1 MPSKNFSFSKSE
13 RLCSKKLIEE
23 LFSNKGVH
31 RIVEHPFMLLWKEA
45 QIESIYPVQVLIIVS
60 KKLFPKATD
69 RNRIRRQIRELYRL
83 NKHSFY
89 EALEKHQKKAA
100 MLVMYKDIKKPASPA
115 DKQETS
121 VLKTQYN
128 KLIEKL
134 IKNIE
139 QTI

>member
-1 MPSKNFSFSKSE
+1 MPYKNFSFGKSE

-23 LFSNKGVH
+23 LFSNQGVH
-31 RIVEHPFMLLWKEA
+31 RISEHPFLFLWKEV
-45 QIESIYPVQVLIIVS
+45 QIESTYPAQVLIIVS

-83 NKHSFY
+83 NKISLY
-89 EALEKHQKKAA
+89 EVLEKQQIKAA
-100 MLVMYKDIKKPASPA
+100 LLLIYKEHHKL
-115 DKQETS
+115 ETS
-121 VLKTQYN
+121 VLATQYN

-139 QTI
+139 QTV

>member
-1 MPSKNFSFSKSE
+1 MPYKNFSFGKSE

-23 LFSNKGVH
+23 LFSNEGVH
-31 RIVEHPFMLLWKEA
+31 RVGEHPFLLLWKEA
-45 QIESIYPVQVLIIVS
+45 PIVSIYPAQVLIIVS

-89 EALEKHQKKAA
+89 QLLEKHQKKVA
-100 MLVMYKDIKKPASPA
+100 LLIMYKDHH
-115 DKQETS
+115 KQES
-121 VLKTQYN
+121 LLLKTHYEN
-128 KLIEKL
+128 LIEKL

-139 QTI
+139 QTV